1 MCATQNLSL
10 RLKSIEKVL
19 MRIEGKACQSIAKNF
34 TQSSVGKKLFAK
46 FSFAYQC
53 LCHDDF
59 TVSDDKSVNVICE
72 LY

>member
-1 MCATQNLSL
+1 
-10 RLKSIEKVL
+10 